1 MIMNGKSVDLRDYVT
16 TLGFDPYIAW
26 LNVEANERPLNAYQ
40 ILGLVACE
48 TDMVRI
54 RVAVGRQRAMLDA
67 VRDEAPHEVWDAINA
82 EYEDAVCTLYDPERK
97 LVLDTRLRRDA
108 PRKMNHV
115 SRTAPEVAATMGS
128 IPCRKCEASNSP
140 TRKFCVKC
148 GSSLYEKCPKCSAEV
163 AANENFCGQCGTNV
177 SAAIGQQEGELEARI
192 QRARQLARE
201 FHFEMAVYELRS
213 VATLE
218 DPRFEVVARR
228 ATEMLDKLSKERE
241 RVIEKS
247 KEQMEKARLLF
258 EATSYERA
266 YEKLEAI
273 PEPLRPAG
281 FKELMADVRGRRNE
295 LLMLGGEIR
304 EAVDSNRR
312 HEILPK
318 LERLL
323 TIKPD
328 HEQARKLAIDLR
340 DQVLKAAK
348 KKLLSKSYDE
358 ARSLLEVVPSFART
372 DEVDD
377 LFDKAA
383 ELECLT
389 TTIQQAPVADPATLG
404 VVKRLTKMM
413 SKDPT
418 AQQQLDKF
426 MQANQMVA
434 ADPRMAYRAW
444 STPPKRFHY
453 DLPVEWLGQ
462 PQRMG
467 QVADELKAK
476 LREYPGQ
483 FFVAFGLALQA
494 IEQSSVDFNFD
505 AKGESLL
512 GGLLSFSKTTKK
524 LGWGLDLSDTGLKA
538 ICLQPESKPQKWE
551 YSCKHVEY
559 IPHSTPLPLVDTEE
573 ERAAVISETLEQFK
587 SRHDLSKCEVVAG
600 LPGLRVIARFVELPP
615 MNVKKLKAAV
625 EYQVKHEVPLPINEI
640 RWGWHIVR
648 QASGK
653 EADTSPRHIMLAAA
667 KEIHVREQLHR
678 FQSSGIRIDQ
688 ITCDALA
695 IHNAYVHEFMPPKT
709 DDAKSAPK
717 AAKADD
723 SKSDSKSGSK
733 GSDSKEIDL
742 GDDQGDWLDRPI
754 GILDVGANITNFIV
768 VRGRKAPWFRSF
780 TPASLDVNE
789 RLIRSFQ
796 LTHDQAEELK
806 RDPAKAKRLHL
817 LMATISDTFI
827 KTGSELQRSLGQYQK
842 LYPEDSIEKLYGLG
856 GGFQTLGLM
865 RYLIRG

>member
-1 MIMNGKSVDLRDYVT
+1 MTINGKAADPRAYVSA
-16 TLGFDPYIAW
+16 LGFDPYVAW
-26 LNVEANERPLNAYQ
+26 LNVETDERPLNAYQ
-40 ILGLVACE
+40 LLGLTACE
-48 TDMVRI
+48 TDMVRV
-54 RVAVGRQRAMLDA
+54 RVSVSKQRAMLDA
-67 VRDEAPHEVWDAINA
+67 VREQAPYDIWDAINA
-82 EYEDAVCTLYDPERK
+82 EYEEAVCTLYDPERK

-108 PRKMNHV
+108 PKKINHI
-115 SRTAPEVAATMGS
+115 SRTAPEVAATMGV
-128 IPCRKCEASNSP
+128 IPCRSCHAPNSP

-148 GSSLYEKCPKCSAEV
+148 GTGLYEKCPKCSAEV
-163 AANENFCGQCGTNV
+163 AANESFCGQCGLNV
-177 SAAIGQQEGELEARI
+177 TAAIGQQESDLEARI

-213 VATLE
+213 VATIE

-228 ATEMLDKLSKERE
+228 ATEMLDKLSQERE
-241 RVIEKS
+241 RVVEKS

-295 LLMLGGEIR
+295 LLMLSGEIR

-328 HEQARKLAIDLR
+328 HEQARKLAVDLR

-383 ELECLT
+383 ELECLM
-389 TTIQQAPVADPATLG
+389 TTIQQAPVADTATLG
-404 VVKRLTKMM
+404 VVKRLTKMI

-418 AQQQLDKF
+418 SQQQLDKF
-426 MQANQMVA
+426 TQANQTVA
-434 ADPRMAYRAW
+434 ADPRMAYRTW
-444 STPPKRFHY
+444 SAPPKRFHF
-453 DLPVEWLGQ
+453 DLPVDWLGQ
-462 PQRMG
+462 PQRLG
-467 QVADELKAK
+467 QVADDLKAK
-476 LREYPGQ
+476 LREHPGQ

-494 IEQSSVDFNFD
+494 IEKSSVDFNFD

-512 GGLLSFSKTTKK
+512 GGLLAFSKTTKK
-524 LGWGLDLSDTGLKA
+524 LGWGIDLSDTGLKA
-538 ICLQPESKPQKWE
+538 ICLQPESKSQKWE
-551 YSCKHVEY
+551 YVCKHVEF
-559 IPHSTPLPLVDTEE
+559 IPHSTPLPLLDTEE
-573 ERAAVISETLEQFK
+573 ERAAVVAETLEQFK
-587 SRHDLSKCEVVAG
+587 SRHDVSKCEVVTG

-615 MNVKKLKAAV
+615 MNVRKLKAAV

-648 QASGK
+648 QATGK

-678 FQSSGIRIDQ
+678 FQSAGIRVDQ
-688 ITCDALA
+688 VTCDALA
-695 IHNAYVHEFMPPKT
+695 IHNAYVHEFMPPKA
-709 DDAKSAPK
+709 DDAKGVSKTAAPK
-717 AAKADD
+717 AD
-723 SKSDSKSGSK
+723 DSKSGSK

-742 GDDQGDWLDRPI
+742 GDQDDDWLPRPVA
-754 GILDVGANITNFIV
+754 ILDVGANITNLIV

-817 LMATISDTFI
+817 LMGTISDTFI

-842 LYPEDSIEKLYGLG
+842 LYPEDSIERLYGMG

-865 RYLIRG
+865 RYLIRGA